1 MADLEMDMRVAYVSC
16 VVLPEPD
23 HDEKPMVD
31 GLIGAGHDVEVVAWD
46 DPAVDWAGFDVA
58 VVRATWNYIQHL
70 DAFRAWI
77 DRVDGL
83 TTLMN
88 PAATMKWNLHKGY
101 LKELEEAGVPIV
113 PTAFFGIGESVDVK
127 GLAEERGWARIVV
140 KPTVGAGSFGTR
152 AFSVED
158 DGAQVYFD
166 EMVAQREMMV
176 QEFMESVETVG
187 ETSLVVID
195 GVLTHGVEKRP
206 RFDDEDEQVFLRETL
221 SDEMRGMVDRVISA
235 AGKEALF
242 ARVDVMPDN
251 HGSLVLGELEMLE
264 PSLFFPHCECAVGAM
279 VRGIERLG

>member
-31 GLIGAGHDVEVVAWD
+31 GLMGAGHDVEVVAWD
-46 DPAVDWAGFDVA
+46 DPEVDWAGFDVA

-113 PTAFFGIGESVDVK
+113 PTAFFGVGESVDVK
-127 GLAEERGWARIVV
+127 GLAMERGWARIVV

-158 DGAQVYFD
+158 DGAQEYFD

-251 HGSLVLGELEMLE
+251 HGLLVLGELEMLE
-264 PSLFFPHCECAVGAM
+264 PSLFFPHCEGAVGAM